1 MNGSSGFEN
10 AVIQCSHQGTLG
22 QFNLSRD
29 GDILNKSTTNRF
41 SHYHSFVTIV
51 LQYEHADNCITSVNG
66 WSASTRK
73 PFKKENYYFCEFHS
87 TLNISIATKKAGF
100 V

>member
-10 AVIQCSHQGTLG
+10 AVIQCNHQGTLG

-29 GDILNKSTTNRF
+29 GDILNTSTTNRF

-51 LQYEHADNCITSVNG
+51 LQYEHADNCITSVLFYFIVERMG
-66 WSASTRK
+66 GLHQRGSHL
-73 PFKKENYYFCEFHS
+73 KKKMI
-87 TLNISIATKKAGF
+87 ISVNFILR
-100 V
+100 